1 MTGGSETVSRL
12 KGVLSI
18 CLAAAFLISAL
29 SGIALWI
36 WKGGMILGIARWIMS
51 GIHTWSSIVMFA
63 LVIVH
68 FLLNLKTLRREL
80 GSKGKDGKQ

>member
-1 MTGGSETVSRL
+1 MMSKL

-18 CLAAAFLISAL
+18 CLAAAFLVSAL

-36 WKGGMILGIARWIMS
+36 WKGGMILGIARWIIS
-51 GIHTWSSIVMFA
+51 GIHTWSSVAMCA

-68 FLLNLKTLRREL
+68 FLLNLRTLRREL
-80 GSKGKDGKQ
+80 GRSGKKDGEQ